1 MVTVS
6 GYSVTVVTPSPW
18 LQLGAGWV
26 ATPPLRSSACLAE
39 GSEEVGYVG
48 REDGL
53 LLHTEEEGEL
63 GVVGEGLGAEDVC
76 VMLEEGGGGGEK

>member
-1 MVTVS
+1 M
-6 GYSVTVVTPSPW
+6 
-18 LQLGAGWV
+18 
-26 ATPPLRSSACLAE
+26 PPLRSSACLAE

-48 REDGL
+48 CEDGL

-76 VMLEEGGGGGEK
+76 VMLEEGGGGERIRGGREGGKEEEEEAKEEEEGEED